1 MHKNC
6 CHQSYSLWLRYA
18 TNRFSAAALPQTP
31 LGELI
36 EAPPDP
42 LAGLGAGDPG
52 EREGERG
59 GRKGGGGEVAEEK
72 GREGSP
78 GIPKSRVGKPS
89 WSPALY
95 EQ

>member
-1 MHKNC
+1 MAQICNKSFLGC
-6 CHQSYSLWLRYA
+6 GFAPDPTGGAYS
-18 TNRFSAAALPQTP
+18 
-31 LGELI
+31 
-36 EAPPDP
+36 APPDP

-52 EREGERG
+52 EREGERGG

-89 WSPALY
+89 
-95 EQ
+95 